1 MKIFIWASSGPKIG
15 GGHVSRCQVL
25 QKALQFYGC
34 DVDFRPEAQLD
45 TLMGLLRTNTYDLLV
60 IDDYTIDGIFEKQC
74 RQWVT
79 HIFCIDDLANRPHD
93 CDLLLDPTPGR
104 TPVEYQSK
112 VPLDCKFLLGPRY
125 ALVAAGFE
133 EYRSQA
139 LRYRHTKTLIE
150 KLIMSFGATDP
161 DDWTSSCLES
171 LAPILTQI
179 KIHVTLTD
187 AAPHLDHV
195 RKVCKATGATLHVN
209 TQDMPYIMAN
219 VDLAIGACGG
229 SSWERCCL
237 GLPSIVG
244 VIASNQEHVAKAL
257 ADTRSA
263 LVLGGSR
270 EEFSRRVLDAVN
282 NVRSNHKL
290 YRELSVNAGA
300 LCDGKGA
307 QRVAETIVAYLNYSK
322 IN

>member
-1 MKIFIWASSGPKIG
+1 
-15 GGHVSRCQVL
+15 
-25 QKALQFYGC
+25 
-34 DVDFRPEAQLD
+34 
-45 TLMGLLRTNTYDLLV
+45 
-60 IDDYTIDGIFEKQC
+60 
-74 RQWVT
+74 
-79 HIFCIDDLANRPHD
+79 
-93 CDLLLDPTPGR
+93 
-104 TPVEYQSK
+104 
-112 VPLDCKFLLGPRY
+112 
-125 ALVAAGFE
+125 
-133 EYRSQA
+133 
-139 LRYRHTKTLIE
+139 
-150 KLIMSFGATDP
+150 
-161 DDWTSSCLES
+161 
-171 LAPILTQI
+171 
-179 KIHVTLTD
+179 
-187 AAPHLDHV
+187 
-195 RKVCKATGATLHVN
+195 
-209 TQDMPYIMAN
+209 MPYIMAN

-270 EEFSRRVLDAVN
+270 EEFSRKVLDAVN